1 MSVKLRILISFHDGA
16 EAGCQLKAVRKCRP
30 AGRGTNS
37 ATNIHRHHKCRTA
50 SGGTN
55 SATKAHMHHKCRTV
69 CGGTDSATNAHT
81 HHKCKTA
88 GGGTNSATNAHTH
101 HKCKTARGGTNSATN
116 AHMHHKCG
124 INSALTWSSSVP
136 LAERLDLIFCPGTMI
151 SSCRKFLYAAL
162 RQAHRLPGF
171 FLLSLVNSL

>member
-1 MSVKLRILISFHDGA
+1 MSVKLRILISCHDRA
-16 EAGCQLKAVRKCRP
+16 EAGCQLRAVRKYRT

-37 ATNIHRHHKCRTA
+37 ATNAYTHHKCKTASGGTNSATNAHTHHKCRTA

-55 SATKAHMHHKCRTV
+55 SATNTHMHHWYRTA
-69 CGGTDSATNAHT
+69 S
-81 HHKCKTA
+81 
-88 GGGTNSATNAHTH
+88 GGTNSATNAHTH
-101 HKCKTARGGTNSATN
+101 HKCA
-116 AHMHHKCG
+116 

-162 RQAHRLPGF
+162 RQAHRLPF
-171 FLLSLVNSL
+171 FSCSVW